1 MLIAKARPFIVAVQM
16 ADGMQLGTWIKD
28 AVKNKEAD
36 DLIQIEGG
44 SGFRHH
50 FFQGSADVQIP
61 VDPVK
66 NEIADI
72 EDKRSGNIVVR
83 REKLMGKI
91 EIKSNIDHFHLFVEL
106 PDIFPGIGERIGVIL
121 EEFRMLADS
130 GDIFGS
136 GLFSLPDADLN
147 IVDGILGIFIVH
159 KFHEDI
165 IAQEYNI
172 YNIYNNN
179 LYNLT
184 DIDIKKAL
192 IYKDKFK
199 YHLLCRVMKVSKTR
213 LTSHI
218 SHHCEIFII
227 NF

>member
-1 MLIAKARPFIVAVQM
+1 
-16 ADGMQLGTWIKD
+16 
-28 AVKNKEAD
+28 
-36 DLIQIEGG
+36 
-44 SGFRHH
+44 
-50 FFQGSADVQIP
+50 
-61 VDPVK
+61 
-66 NEIADI
+66 
-72 EDKRSGNIVVR
+72 
-83 REKLMGKI
+83 
-91 EIKSNIDHFHLFVEL
+91 
-106 PDIFPGIGERIGVIL
+106 
-121 EEFRMLADS
+121 MLADS

-213 LTSHI
+213 ALNPLFPLILHI
-218 SHHCEIFII
+218 LCKRILFK
-227 NF
+227 NK

>member
-1 MLIAKARPFIVAVQM
+1 MPIL
-16 ADGMQLGTWIKD
+16 
-28 AVKNKEAD
+28 
-36 DLIQIEGG
+36 
-44 SGFRHH
+44 
-50 FFQGSADVQIP
+50 ADV
-61 VDPVK
+61 
-66 NEIADI
+66 
-72 EDKRSGNIVVR
+72 
-83 REKLMGKI
+83 L
-91 EIKSNIDHFHLFVEL
+91 
-106 PDIFPGIGERIGVIL
+106 
-121 EEFRMLADS
+121 
-130 GDIFGS
+130 GS

-213 LTSHI
+213 ILSLECMNVLRI
-218 SHHCEIFII
+218 SKKGSESKESRR
-227 NF
+227 